1 MGGNSHR
8 ARIVAAWR
16 RASAVTM
23 LGLAGVF
30 AVMPAAAAAGA
41 PDLSI
46 SVSSSASGALSV
58 GDHYSYAVSVTN
70 HGTAVAHDVSISDDF
85 PVGVQPL
92 GVPPLAG
99 GSCSIASSQH
109 SGGPPHTSV
118 YCTRSALPAG
128 DTIEIDVAVRL
139 TSDVRCGAL
148 VNEPRTKAG
157 DEPSGSTGDN
167 TASVTDT
174 VTCPPSI
181 AIVTGAPGFTHVGAS
196 IVIMMAVTNDGD
208 VDLGEVRVRNTG
220 CTGSIEQV
228 SDGNGDPTLAPSETW
243 RYRCG
248 RHIPPS
254 VGARLSAL
262 GVVTAASDSDHA
274 QASDRATVRVLR
286 PGLMIRVTPGPVSG
300 ALGETITYRYLVR
313 NTGGA
318 VLTDIAVEDDHL
330 GHVGD
335 VAQLAPGHS
344 VTFTVDRVLAASDV
358 WVVDEAT
365 ATGTD
370 RSGRPVTATDTAAV
384 TIVGHTG
391 TDRGPSGGG
400 PSTAFTGSRTVA
412 PALAGCALA
421 MLGAAALLLAR
432 RRIA

>member
-1 MGGNSHR
+1 MGGNSQR
-8 ARIVAAWR
+8 ARFVAGWR
-16 RASAVTM
+16 RGAAATM
-23 LGLAGVF
+23 LGLVGVF
-30 AVMPAAAAAGA
+30 AVMPAAAAAGS

-70 HGTAVAHDVSISDDF
+70 HGTGVAHDVAISDDF
-85 PVGVQPL
+85 AVGVQPL
-92 GVPPLAG
+92 GVPTLAG
-99 GSCSIASSQH
+99 GSCAIASSQH

-118 YCTRSALPAG
+118 YCTRATLPAG
-128 DTIEIDVAVRL
+128 DTIGIEVAVRL
-139 TSDVRCGAL
+139 TDDVRCGAL
-148 VNEPRTKAG
+148 VNAPRTKAD
-157 DEPSGSTGDN
+157 DEPSGATGDN

-174 VTCPPSI
+174 VTCPPSLS
-181 AIVTGAPGFTHVGAS
+181 IVTGAPGFTHVGAS
-196 IVIMMAVTNDGD
+196 IVITMAVTNDGD
-208 VDLGEVRVRNTG
+208 LDLGDVHVRNTG
-220 CTGSIEQV
+220 CADSIEQV
-228 SDGNGDPTLAPSETW
+228 SDGNSDTTLAPGETW
-243 RYRCG
+243 HYRCS
-248 RHIPPS
+248 RHIPAS

-262 GVVTAASDSDHA
+262 GVVTARSDSDHA

-286 PGLMIRVTPGPVSG
+286 PGLTIRVTPGPASG

-344 VTFTVDRVLAASDV
+344 VTFSVDRVLEARDV

-365 ATGTD
+365 ATGAD

-384 TIVGHTG
+384 TIVGHTR
-391 TDRGPSGGG
+391 TDRGAAGVG
-400 PSTAFTGSRTVA
+400 PSTAFTGSRTVM
-412 PALAGCALA
+412 PAVAGCALA
-421 MLGAAALLLAR
+421 LLGTAALLLAR